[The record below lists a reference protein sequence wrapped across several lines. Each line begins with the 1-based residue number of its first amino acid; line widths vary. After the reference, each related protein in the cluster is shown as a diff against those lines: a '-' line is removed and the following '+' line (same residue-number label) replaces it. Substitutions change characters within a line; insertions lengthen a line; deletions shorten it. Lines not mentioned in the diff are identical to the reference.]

1 MTRKLAAVLMVLMVV
16 LVGCAD
22 TKVID
27 GVKYDTFG
35 LLNREEKENPNI
47 RYELVWGNIFL
58 GIVFS
63 ETLIAPVYFFGFSI
77 WEPKGRKSDIK
88 VKGQV
93 PPR

>member
-1 MTRKLAAVLMVLMVV
+1 MTRKLAAILMICLVV

-27 GVKYDTFG
+27 GVEYDTYGF
-35 LLNREEKENPNI
+35 LSQDEKKNPDI
-47 RYELVWGNIFL
+47 RYEVVWGNVFWGVVL
-58 GIVFS
+58 FETIV
-63 ETLIAPVYFFGFSI
+63 APVYFFGFSI

-93 PPR
+93 PPN